1 MELKDPKEIYIN
13 HSKELIANIL
23 EIEEELLNLIKIK
36 INIEIDILQKKND
49 QTNNHLI
56 NLKINEK

>member
-1 MELKDPKEIYIN
+1 MELKDQKEIYIN

>member
-1 MELKDPKEIYIN
+1 MELKDQKEIYIN
-13 HSKELIANIL
+13 HLKELIANIL